1 MFIQVI
7 TGEVAD
13 ADGLE
18 AATDRWAADLRPGA
32 TGFLGSTEGVTPDG
46 TYVCLARFESVEA
59 AQANS
64 RRPEQGAWWA
74 EAEKCFAGPVTFRDC
89 PEVDL
94 YRAGGSDQAGFVQV
108 MQGHADQARLRAFDE
123 QMNDRLPELRP
134 DLLGSV
140 RAWSGDEYTEAA
152 YFNSEAEARAAEA
165 QEPPPDVVAALS
177 QWQDAMGNVTYY
189 DLPSP
194 RFLS

>member
-7 TGEVAD
+7 TGAVGD
-13 ADGLE
+13 ADGL
-18 AATDRWAADLRPGA
+18 AAASDRWAADLRPGA
-32 TGFLGSTEGVTPDG
+32 PGFLGSTEGITRDG
-46 TYVCLARFESVEA
+46 TYVCFARFVSVEA

-64 RRPEQGAWWA
+64 QRPEQDAWWS
-74 EAEKCFAGPVTFRDC
+74 ETMRCFSGPVAFRDC

-94 YRAGGSDQAGFVQV
+94 YRDGGRDDAGFVQV
-108 MQGHADQARLRAFDE
+108 MQGHADRARLQAFDA

-140 RAWSGDEYTEAA
+140 RAWSGDEYTEAS
-152 YFNSEAEARAAEA
+152 YFTSEAEARAAER
-165 QEPPPDVVAALS
+165 QEPPPDVAAALS
-177 QWQDAMGNVTYY
+177 QWQEVMGPVTYY

-194 RFLS
+194 RFLG